1 MALPKLN
8 TPIYSYTLPDSKR
21 EIKFRPLLA
30 GEYKALLTIVA
41 FEDVSAIA
49 NTVLEVLTRCVADGT
64 DVTKLSFVDVESLFL
79 HLYAKSSE
87 NAITIQMRCTEPDKD
102 GKPCDTSFNLPVVI
116 ADVTVTENPI
126 SNIVDLGDGVGIK
139 LKYPPFG
146 AWFIHQD
153 DAADDDAIVIDCIE
167 SIFDKEGVYEP
178 LVDASLE
185 EVLDFLEALPQEA
198 AEQITDFIDNM
209 PEVYWS
215 REITC
220 PKCKHTERFTLQGLY
235 SFFA

>member
-49 NTVLEVLTRCVADGT
+49 NTVLEVLTRCVTDGT

-79 HLYAKSSE
+79 LLYAKSSE
-87 NAITIQMRCTEPDKD
+87 NAIAIQMRCTEPDKD
-102 GKPCDTSFNLPVVI
+102 GKPCDTSFNLPI
-116 ADVTVTENPI
+116 KIDDITVTENPI
-126 SNIVDLGDGVGIK
+126 SNIVDLGDGMGIK

-153 DAADDDAIVIDCIE
+153 DTADDDAIVIDCIE

-185 EVLDFLEALPQEA
+185 EVLDFLDALPQEA
-198 AEQITDFIDNM
+198 AAHITDFIDNM